1 MSKALDFSGRAVLVT
16 GGTQGIGRAIAERF
30 LAHGADV
37 LVCARHV
44 PASPPAAGA
53 RTAGFEPCDV
63 RDAGGVARLIE
74 AVIARHGRLDV
85 LVNNAGGSPQAQAA
99 THSTRFFD
107 KIIELNLSAAF
118 YCAQAANTRMQ
129 VQPEGGNIV
138 NIASVSATRAS
149 PGTAA
154 YGAAKA
160 GLLNL
165 TQSLAMEWGPKVR
178 VNAIIAGLVA
188 TGNAEAHYG
197 GPAGLARVG
206 ASLPARRMGEPADIA
221 DACVY
226 LASSLAAY
234 VSGAALAVHGGG
246 ERPSFLD
253 LAQAPAGTN
262 NLEHKHE

>member
-1 MSKALDFSGRAVLVT
+1 VSRIAIVT
-16 GGTQGIGRAIAERF
+16 GGGTGIGRATALALHRDGCKLVITGRRPEPLAETRAAIGEADC
-30 LAHGADV
+30 LTLAGDIREPEVADALIDLTLEAHG
-37 LVCARHV
+37 R
-44 PASPPAAGA
+44 
-53 RTAGFEPCDV
+53 
-63 RDAGGVARLIE
+63 I
-74 AVIARHGRLDV
+74 DV

-197 GPAGLARVG
+197 GLAGLARVG

-221 DACVY
+221 AACVY

>member
-1 MSKALDFSGRAVLVT
+1 MSNALDFSGRAVLVT
-16 GGTQGIGRAIAERF
+16 GGTQGIGRAIAEGF
-30 LAHGADV
+30 LAHGAGV
-37 LVCARHV
+37 VVCARNS
-44 PASPPAAGA
+44 PADLPAAGG
-53 RTAGFEPCDV
+53 RTAEFEVCDV
-63 RDAGGVARLIE
+63 RDADAVARLFE
-74 AVIARHGRLDV
+74 RVMVRHGRIDV
-85 LVNNAGGSPQAQAA
+85 LVNNAGGSPEAQAA

-118 YCAQAANTRMQ
+118 YCAQAANARMQ
-129 VQPEGGNIV
+129 AQPEGGSIV

-178 VNAIIAGLVA
+178 VNTIIAGLVA

-253 LAQAPAGTN
+253 LAQASAGN

>member
-1 MSKALDFSGRAVLVT
+1 MTNVVDFTGRVVLVT

-30 LAHGADV
+30 LAHGGDV
-37 LVCARHV
+37 VVCARNA
-44 PASPPAAGA
+44 PAAPPATGA
-53 RTAGFEPCDV
+53 RTAEFEACDV
-63 RDAGGVARLIE
+63 RDADAVVRLVE
-74 AVIARHGRLDV
+74 AVIARHGRIDV
-85 LVNNAGGSPQAQAA
+85 LVNNAGGSPEAEAA

-107 KIIELNLSAAF
+107 KIIALNLSAAF
-118 YCAQAANTRMQ
+118 YCAQAANARMQ
-129 VQPEGGNIV
+129 AQPEGGSII
-138 NIASVSATRAS
+138 NIASVSAARAS

-178 VNAIIAGLVA
+178 VNAIIAGLIA

-197 GPAGLARVG
+197 GPAGLARVA
-206 ASLPARRMGEPADIA
+206 ASLPARRMGEPGDIA
-221 DACVY
+221 DACLY

-246 ERPSFLD
+246 ERPFFSISRRLTV
-253 LAQAPAGTN
+253 GTDTWSTDT
-262 NLEHKHE
+262 